1 MTFPLFQRPGTIV
14 LLDDD
19 RDYLEML
26 ALVLPRQ
33 WHARLFLHPHDCI
46 RKLREEPPFWEAD
59 AWHQQQM
66 VDQWRA
72 GRALVPQILEYWSR
86 STERYA
92 LTRVCVVDYSMPE
105 MDGLQVLSQLGEWA
119 GARVLLTGQ
128 ADEQVAV
135 KAFNG
140 GLIEQFIAKQMPDV
154 TRHLVQVLQRLMGSA
169 HARHA
174 QTWRATL
181 RPEHHALLRDQ
192 SVADALADFTGR
204 RWVEHVCIGDPFGV
218 IGMDAG
224 GAIGWLQLETPQGLP
239 ALAEVAQQAGVDAA
253 GLDAIRAGRQLANVE
268 LAATLGQPVQLAS
281 SFTIGVREQLLGAV
295 FDIRT
300 DGGEAGYT
308 RWLARQP
315 RRHVEG

>member
-1 MTFPLFQRPGTIV
+1 
-14 LLDDD
+14 
-19 RDYLEML
+19 
-26 ALVLPRQ
+26 
-33 WHARLFLHPHDCI
+33 
-46 RKLREEPPFWEAD
+46 
-59 AWHQQQM
+59 
-66 VDQWRA
+66 
-72 GRALVPQILEYWSR
+72 
-86 STERYA
+86 
-92 LTRVCVVDYSMPE
+92 
-105 MDGLQVLSQLGEWA
+105 
-119 GARVLLTGQ
+119 VLLTGQ

-154 TRHLVQVLQRLMGSA
+154 TRHLVQVLQRLMASA

-192 SVADALADFTGR
+192 SVADALADFAGR

-239 ALAEVAQQAGVDAA
+239 ALAEVAQQAGVDAE

-268 LAATLGQPVQLAS
+268 LAAVLGQPVQRAEA
-281 SFTIGVREQLLGAV
+281 FTIGVREQLLGAM
-295 FDIRT
+295 FDVRT